1 MDPILLDWLS
11 LFVRW
16 AHVMLGIGWIGTSFF
31 FVWLDMSL
39 RANPN
44 APKGVGG
51 ESWMVHGGGF
61 YRAQK
66 YLVAPDSLPKELHWF
81 RYEAY
86 YTWVS
91 GFLLLCLVYYFQAR
105 TFLIDPGVLNLGPLE
120 AIALS
125 VGALAAGWFI
135 YDRLCKSPLGR
146 RTRWLALAVYL
157 LAVFF
162 AFFFSLVFSGR
173 AAFLHIGA
181 LLGTIMS
188 ANVFF
193 VIIPNQ
199 KVVVAD
205 LVAGRTPDPALG
217 EQAKQRSLHNN
228 YLTLPVVLTMISGHY
243 PMLFAQPYVW
253 QFAAAIIVGAG
264 LVRHYHNLKDA
275 GRSGNWIDWL
285 LVYAAGI
292 AISLVIISMDL
303 ANRNTRAAVGGGP
316 VQLVEVV
323 TVIQNRCV
331 ACHSATPSDGS
342 FKGPPKGIAFDTP
355 EEIERYADQIL
366 RVAVETQA
374 MPLANRTEMTPE
386 ERALV
391 GRWVL
396 GANAA
401 H

>member
-1 MDPILLDWLS
+1 MDPTLLDWLS

-39 RANPN
+39 HANPN
-44 APKGVGG
+44 MSKEVAG

-66 YLVAPDSLPKELHWF
+66 YLVAPESLPKELHWF
-81 RYEAY
+81 KYEAY
-86 YTWVS
+86 YTWVT
-91 GFLLLCLVYYFQAR
+91 GFLMLCLVYYFQAR
-105 TFLIDPGVLNLGPLE
+105 TFLIDPRVLKLEPVE

-125 VGALAAGWFI
+125 IGALAAGWFL
-135 YDRLCKSPLGR
+135 YDGLCKSPLGR
-146 RTRWLALAVYL
+146 RTGWLALTVFV
-157 LAVFF
+157 LAVAF
-162 AFFFSLVFSGR
+162 AFFFTHVFSGR

-199 KVVVAD
+199 KRVVAD
-205 LVAGRTPDPALG
+205 LLAGRKPDPALG

-228 YLTLPVVLTMISGHY
+228 YLTLPVVLTMISNHY
-243 PMLFAQPYVW
+243 PMLFEQPYVW
-253 QFAAAIIVGAG
+253 QFAAAVIVGAG
-264 LVRHYHNLKDA
+264 LVRHYFNLKDA
-275 GRSGNWIDWL
+275 GRAGNWIDWL

-292 AISLVIISMDL
+292 AVSLVIISMDL
-303 ANRNTRAAVGGGP
+303 ANRNTIAATGGEP
-316 VQLVEVV
+316 VQLADVV

-355 EEIERYADQIL
+355 EEIQRNADQIL

-391 GRWVL
+391 GRWAL
-396 GANAA
+396 GSGDG

>member
-61 YRAQK
+61 YHAQK
-66 YLVAPDSLPKELHWF
+66 YLVAPEALPKELHWF
-81 RYEAY
+81 KYEAY
-86 YTWVS
+86 YTWVT
-91 GFLLLCLVYYFQAR
+91 GLLMLVLVYYVQAR
-105 TFLIDPGVLNLGPLE
+105 TFLIDPRIARLE
-120 AIALS
+120 PVQAIALS
-125 VGALAAGWFI
+125 IGALIVGWFV
-135 YDRLCKSPLGR
+135 YDQLCKSPLGR
-146 RTRWLALAVYL
+146 RTRWLGLAVFL
-157 LAVFF
+157 LAVAF
-162 AFFFSLVFSGR
+162 AFFFTRVFSGR

-199 KVVVAD
+199 KLVVAD
-205 LVAGRTPDPALG
+205 LLAGRTPNPALG

-228 YLTLPVVLTMISGHY
+228 YLTLPVVLTMISSHY
-243 PMLFAQPYVW
+243 PMLFEQPYAW
-253 QFAAAIIVGAG
+253 QFAAAIIIGAG
-264 LVRHYHNLKDA
+264 LVRHYYNLKDA

-292 AISLVIISMDL
+292 AVSLVIVSMDL
-303 ANRNTRAAVGGGP
+303 ASRGRSAATAGEP
-316 VQLVEVV
+316 VQLAEVV

-342 FKGPPKGIAFDTP
+342 FRGPPKGIAFDTP

-391 GRWVL
+391 GRWAL
-396 GANAA
+396 GSG

>member
-39 RANPN
+39 RSNPN

-61 YRAQK
+61 YHAQK
-66 YLVAPDSLPKELHWF
+66 YLVAPESLPKELHWF
-81 RYEAY
+81 KYEAY
-86 YTWVS
+86 YTWVT
-91 GFLLLCLVYYFQAR
+91 GFVLLLLVYYVQAR
-105 TFLIDPGVLNLGPLE
+105 TFLIDPRVLNLAPLE

-125 VGALAAGWFI
+125 VGALVVGWFV

-146 RTRWLALAVYL
+146 RTRWLG
-157 LAVFF
+157 LAVFLLVVAF
-162 AFFFSLVFSGR
+162 AFFFTHVFSGR

-199 KVVVAD
+199 KLVVAD
-205 LVAGRTPDPALG
+205 LLAGRAPNPALG

-228 YLTLPVVLTMISGHY
+228 YLTLPVVLTMISSHY
-243 PMLFAQPYVW
+243 PMLFAQPYIW

-264 LVRHYHNLKDA
+264 LVRHYYNLKDA
-275 GRSGNWIDWL
+275 GRSDNWIDWL

-292 AISLVIISMDL
+292 AVSLVIISMDL
-303 ANRNTRAAVGGGP
+303 ASRNTTAATGGVP
-316 VQLVEVV
+316 AQLAEVV

-355 EEIERYADQIL
+355 EEIERYADEIL

-391 GRWVL
+391 GRWAL
-396 GANAA
+396 GSSGS

>member
-39 RANPN
+39 RANAN
-44 APKGVGG
+44 APKGVSG

-66 YLVAPDSLPKELHWF
+66 YLVAPEALPKELHWF
-81 RYEAY
+81 KYEAY

-105 TFLIDPGVLNLGPLE
+105 TFLIDPRVLDLTPVQ

-125 VGALAAGWFI
+125 VGALAVGWFI
-135 YDRLCKSPLGR
+135 YDRHCKSPLGR
-146 RTRWLALAVYL
+146 HTRWLALAVYL
-157 LAVFF
+157 LAVVF

-199 KVVVAD
+199 KLVVAD
-205 LVAGRTPDPALG
+205 LIAGRKPDPALG

-243 PMLFAQPYVW
+243 PMLFAQPYLW
-253 QFAAAIIVGAG
+253 QFTAAIIVGAG
-264 LVRHYHNLKDA
+264 LVRHYYNVKDA
-275 GRSGNWIDWL
+275 GRRGNWIDWL

-292 AISLVIISMDL
+292 AVSLVIVSMDL
-303 ANRNTRAAVGGGP
+303 ANRNRSAAAGGEP
-316 VQLVEVV
+316 AQLAEVV

-355 EEIERYADQIL
+355 EQIERYAEQIL

-374 MPLANRTEMTPE
+374 MPLANRTEMTPA

-391 GRWVL
+391 GRWAL
-396 GANAA
+396 GGGN
-401 H
+401 

>member
-1 MDPILLDWLS
+1 MNPVLLDWLG

-16 AHVMLGIGWIGTSFF
+16 THVMLGIGWIGTSFF

-39 RANPN
+39 RASPN

-66 YLVAPDSLPKELHWF
+66 YLVAPEALPKELHWF
-81 RYEAY
+81 KYEAY
-86 YTWVS
+86 YTWVT

-105 TFLIDPGVLNLGPLE
+105 TFLIDPRVLNLEPVQ

-125 VGALAAGWFI
+125 IGALVLGWFL
-135 YDRLCKSPLGR
+135 YDQLCKSPLGR
-146 RTRWLALAVYL
+146 RTGWLGLAVFL
-157 LAVFF
+157 LAVAF
-162 AFFFSLVFSGR
+162 AFFFTEMFSGR

-193 VIIPNQ
+193 AIIPNQ
-199 KVVVAD
+199 KLVVAD
-205 LVAGRTPDPALG
+205 LMAGRAPDPALG

-228 YLTLPVVLTMISGHY
+228 YLTLPVVLAMISSHY
-243 PMLFAQPYVW
+243 PALFEQPYAW

-264 LVRHYHNLKDA
+264 LVRYYYNLKDA

-292 AISLVIISMDL
+292 AVSLVVISMDL
-303 ANRNTRAAVGGGP
+303 ASRNTSAVAGGEP
-316 VQLVEVV
+316 VQLAEAA

-342 FKGPPKGIAFDTP
+342 FHGPPKGIAFDTP

-391 GRWVL
+391 GRWAL
-396 GANAA
+396 SSDRG

>member
-1 MDPILLDWLS
+1 MGAILIDWAG
-11 LFVRW
+11 LFIRW
-16 AHVMLGIGWIGTSFF
+16 IHVMVGIAWIGTSFF

-39 RANPN
+39 RANAD
-44 APKGVGG
+44 APEGVGG

-61 YRAQK
+61 YHAQK
-66 YLVAPDSLPKELHWF
+66 YLVAAEALPKELHWF
-81 RYEAY
+81 KYEAY

-105 TFLIDPGVLNLGPLE
+105 TFLIDPRVLDLTPVQ
-120 AIALS
+120 AILLS
-125 VGALAAGWFI
+125 AGALVAGWFV
-135 YDRLCKSPLGR
+135 YDRLCKSPLGK
-146 RTRWLALAVYL
+146 RTRLLALAVYL
-157 LAVFF
+157 LAVIF

-199 KVVVAD
+199 KLVVAD
-205 LVAGRTPDPALG
+205 LIAGRTPNPALG

-243 PMLFAQPYVW
+243 PMLFAQPYLW

-264 LVRHYHNLKDA
+264 LVRHFYNLRDA

-292 AISLVIISMDL
+292 AVSLVIVSMDL
-303 ANRNTRAAVGGGP
+303 ANRNRSAAAGGEP
-316 VQLVEVV
+316 VQLAEVV

-391 GRWVL
+391 GRWAL
-396 GANAA
+396 GGG

>member
-39 RANPN
+39 RTNTN

-66 YLVAPDSLPKELHWF
+66 YLVAPEALPKELHWF
-81 RYEAY
+81 KYEAY

-105 TFLIDPGVLNLGPLE
+105 AFLIDPRVLSLE
-120 AIALS
+120 PVQAIALS
-125 VGALAAGWFI
+125 AGALTAGWFV
-135 YDRLCKSPLGR
+135 YDRLCKSPLGK
-146 RTRWLALAVYL
+146 RTRWLG
-157 LAVFF
+157 LAVFLLVIAF
-162 AFFFSLVFSGR
+162 AFFFTQIFSGR

-199 KVVVAD
+199 KLVVAD
-205 LVAGRTPDPALG
+205 LIAGRRPDPALG

-243 PMLFAQPYVW
+243 PMLFQQPYVW
-253 QFAAAIIVGAG
+253 QFTAAIIVGAG
-264 LVRHYHNLKDA
+264 LVRHYYNLKDA
-275 GRSGNWIDWL
+275 GRRGDWIDWL

-292 AISLVIISMDL
+292 AISLVIVSMDL
-303 ANRNTRAAVGGGP
+303 ANRNTSAAAGGGP
-316 VQLVEVV
+316 VQLAEVV
-323 TVIQNRCV
+323 TIIQNRCV

-355 EEIERYADQIL
+355 EEIERYAGQIL

-391 GRWVL
+391 GRWAL
-396 GANAA
+396 GGG

>member
-39 RANPN
+39 RASPS

-66 YLVAPDSLPKELHWF
+66 YLVAPEALPKELHWF
-81 RYEAY
+81 KYEAY

-91 GFLLLCLVYYFQAR
+91 GFLLLCLVYYVQAR
-105 TFLIDPGVLNLGPLE
+105 TFLIDPRVLDLTPVQ

-125 VGALAAGWFI
+125 VGALAVGWFI

-157 LAVFF
+157 LAIFF

-199 KVVVAD
+199 KLVVAD
-205 LVAGRTPDPALG
+205 LIAGRTPDPALG

-228 YLTLPVVLTMISGHY
+228 YLTLPVVLTMISAHY
-243 PMLFAQPYVW
+243 PMLFAQPYLW

-264 LVRHYHNLKDA
+264 FVRHYHNLKDA

-292 AISLVIISMDL
+292 AISLVIVSMDL
-303 ANRNTRAAVGGGP
+303 ANRNTRAAADGGP
-316 VQLVEVV
+316 VQLAEVV

-374 MPLANRTEMTPE
+374 MPLANRTGMTPE
-386 ERALV
+386 ERALI
-391 GRWVL
+391 GRWAL
-396 GANAA
+396 GGG

>member
-11 LFVRW
+11 LFARW

-61 YRAQK
+61 YHAQK
-66 YLVAPDSLPKELHWF
+66 YLVAPDTLPKELHWF
-81 RYEAY
+81 KYEAY
-86 YTWVS
+86 YTWVT
-91 GFLLLCLVYYFQAR
+91 GFLMLVLVYYVQAR
-105 TFLIDPGVLNLGPLE
+105 TFLIDPRIASLE
-120 AIALS
+120 PVQAIALS
-125 VGALAAGWFI
+125 VGTLVVGWFV

-146 RTRWLALAVYL
+146 RTRWLGLAVFL
-157 LAVFF
+157 LAVAF
-162 AFFFSLVFSGR
+162 AFFFTQVFSGR

-199 KVVVAD
+199 KLVVAD
-205 LVAGRTPDPALG
+205 LMAGRAPDPALG

-228 YLTLPVVLTMISGHY
+228 YLTLPVVLAMISSHY
-243 PMLFAQPYVW
+243 PMLFEQPYAW
-253 QFAAAIIVGAG
+253 QFAAAIIIGAG
-264 LVRHYHNLKDA
+264 LVRHYYNLKDV

-292 AISLVIISMDL
+292 AVSLVIVSMDL
-303 ANRNTRAAVGGGP
+303 ASRSRSAATAGEP
-316 VQLVEVV
+316 VQLADVV
-323 TVIQNRCV
+323 TDIQNRCV
-331 ACHSATPSDGS
+331 ACHSETPSDAS

-355 EEIERYADQIL
+355 EAIERYADQIL

-391 GRWVL
+391 GRWAL
-396 GANAA
+396 GSDGG

>member
-39 RANPN
+39 RAHPG
-44 APKGVGG
+44 APKGVSG

-61 YRAQK
+61 YHAQK
-66 YLVAPDSLPKELHWF
+66 YLVAPEALPKELHWF
-81 RYEAY
+81 KYEAY

-91 GFLLLCLVYYFQAR
+91 GFLLLGLVYYVQAR
-105 TFLIDPGVLNLGPLE
+105 TFLIDPRVLNLTPIQ

-125 VGALAAGWFI
+125 AGALAVGWFL
-135 YDRLCKSPLGR
+135 YDGLCKSPLGR
-146 RTRWLALAVYL
+146 RSRWLALAVFL

-199 KVVVAD
+199 KIVVAD
-205 LVAGRTPDPALG
+205 LIAGRKPDPALG

-243 PMLFAQPYVW
+243 PMLFQQPYLW

-264 LVRHYHNLKDA
+264 LVRHYYNLKDA
-275 GRSGNWIDWL
+275 DRRGNWIDWL

-292 AISLVIISMDL
+292 AVSLVIVSMDL
-303 ANRNTRAAVGGGP
+303 ANRNRSAALGGES
-316 VQLVEVV
+316 VQLAEVV

-331 ACHSATPSDGS
+331 ACHSVTPSDGS

-374 MPLANRTEMTPE
+374 MPLANRTEMTLE

-391 GRWVL
+391 GRWAL
-396 GANAA
+396 DAHGA

>member
-1 MDPILLDWLS
+1 LS
-11 LFVRW
+11 LEPV
-16 AHVMLGIGWIGTSFF
+16 
-31 FVWLDMSL
+31 
-39 RANPN
+39 
-44 APKGVGG
+44 
-51 ESWMVHGGGF
+51 
-61 YRAQK
+61 
-66 YLVAPDSLPKELHWF
+66 
-81 RYEAY
+81 
-86 YTWVS
+86 
-91 GFLLLCLVYYFQAR
+91 QA
-105 TFLIDPGVLNLGPLE
+105 T
-120 AIALS
+120 ALS
-125 VGALAAGWFI
+125 IGALVVGWFV

-146 RTRWLALAVYL
+146 HTRWLALAVYL
-157 LAVFF
+157 LAVVF

-199 KVVVAD
+199 KLVVAD
-205 LVAGRTPDPALG
+205 LIAGRMPDPALG
-217 EQAKQRSLHNN
+217 EQAKQRSLHNT

-243 PMLFAQPYVW
+243 PILFEQPYAW

-264 LVRHYHNLKDA
+264 LVRHYYNLKDA

-285 LVYAAGI
+285 LVCAAGI
-292 AISLVIISMDL
+292 AISLVIVSMEL
-303 ANRNTRAAVGGGP
+303 ANRNRSAAAGGEP
-316 VQLVEVV
+316 VQLAEVV

-355 EEIERYADQIL
+355 EEVERYAGQIL

-391 GRWVL
+391 GRWAL
-396 GANAA
+396 GAGAA

>member
-39 RANPN
+39 RANAN
-44 APKGVGG
+44 APTGVGG

-66 YLVAPDSLPKELHWF
+66 YVVAPEALPKELHWF
-81 RYEAY
+81 KYEAY
-86 YTWVS
+86 YTWAS
-91 GFLLLCLVYYFQAR
+91 GFLLLGLVYYVQAR
-105 TFLIDPGVLNLGPLE
+105 TFLIDPRVLDLTPFQ

-125 VGALAAGWFI
+125 IGALAIGWFI

-146 RTRWLALAVYL
+146 HPRWLALAVYL
-157 LAVFF
+157 LTVAF
-162 AFFFSLVFSGR
+162 AAFFSLVFSGR

-205 LVAGRTPDPALG
+205 LIAGRTPNPALG
-217 EQAKQRSLHNN
+217 EQARQRSLHNN
-228 YLTLPVVLTMISGHY
+228 YLTLPVVLTMISAHY
-243 PMLFAQPYVW
+243 PMLFAQPYLW

-264 LVRHYHNLKDA
+264 LVRHYYNLKDA
-275 GRSGNWIDWL
+275 GRRGNWIDWL

-292 AISLVIISMDL
+292 AVSLVIVSMDL
-303 ANRNTRAAVGGGP
+303 ANRNRSAAAGGGA
-316 VQLVEVV
+316 VQMAEVV

-355 EEIERYADQIL
+355 EEIERFADQIL

-391 GRWVL
+391 GRWAL
-396 GANAA
+396 GGGS
-401 H
+401 

>member
-39 RANPN
+39 RANPS

-66 YLVAPDSLPKELHWF
+66 YVVAPEALPKELHWF
-81 RYEAY
+81 KYEAY
-86 YTWVS
+86 YTWAS
-91 GFLLLCLVYYFQAR
+91 GFLLLGLVYYVQAR
-105 TFLIDPGVLNLGPLE
+105 TFLIDPRVLDLTPVQ

-125 VGALAAGWFI
+125 IGALAIGWFI
-135 YDRLCKSPLGR
+135 YDRLCRSPLGR
-146 RTRWLALAVYL
+146 HPRWLAFAVYL
-157 LAVFF
+157 LAVAF
-162 AFFFSLVFSGR
+162 ASFFSLVFSGR

-205 LVAGRTPDPALG
+205 LITGRTPNPALG

-228 YLTLPVVLTMISGHY
+228 YLTLPVVLTMISAHY
-243 PMLFAQPYVW
+243 PMLFAQPYLW
-253 QFAAAIIVGAG
+253 QFAAAIIVSAG
-264 LVRHYHNLKDA
+264 LLRHYFNLKDA

-285 LVYAAGI
+285 LVYAASI
-292 AISLVIISMDL
+292 AVSLVIVSMDL
-303 ANRNTRAAVGGGP
+303 ANRNRSAAAGGGA
-316 VQLVEVV
+316 VQTAEVV

-391 GRWVL
+391 GRWAL
-396 GANAA
+396 RGGN
-401 H
+401 

>member
-39 RANPN
+39 RRNPN
-44 APKGVGG
+44 APRGVGG

-61 YRAQK
+61 YHAQK
-66 YLVAPDSLPKELHWF
+66 YVVAPEALPQELHWF

-86 YTWVS
+86 YTWVT
-91 GFLLLCLVYYFQAR
+91 GFLMLCLVYYVQAR
-105 TFLIDPGVLNLGPLE
+105 AFLIDPRVMSLEPLQ

-125 VGALAAGWFI
+125 IGALVVGWFI

-146 RTRWLALAVYL
+146 HTRWLALAVFL
-157 LAVFF
+157 LAVGF

-199 KVVVAD
+199 KIVVAD
-205 LVAGRTPDPALG
+205 LIAGRKPTPALG

-243 PMLFAQPYVW
+243 PMLFQQPYAW
-253 QFAAAIIVGAG
+253 LFAAAIIVGAG
-264 LVRHYHNLKDA
+264 LVRHFYNLKDA

-292 AISLVIISMDL
+292 AVSLVIVSLDL
-303 ANRNTRAAVGGGP
+303 SHRNSSVAGGEAVP
-316 VQLVEVV
+316 LADAM
-323 TVIQNRCV
+323 TIIQNRCV

-342 FKGPPKGIAFDTP
+342 FAGPPKGIALDTP

-366 RVAVETQA
+366 RVAVETRA

-386 ERALV
+386 ERALL
-391 GRWVL
+391 GRWAL
-396 GANAA
+396 NR
-401 H
+401 

>member
-39 RANPN
+39 RTGAN
-44 APKGVGG
+44 APKAVGG

-66 YLVAPDSLPKELHWF
+66 YLVAPAALPKELHWF
-81 RYEAY
+81 KYEAY

-105 TFLIDPGVLNLGPLE
+105 AFLIDPRVLSLE
-120 AIALS
+120 PVQAIALS
-125 VGALAAGWFI
+125 AGALTAGWFV
-135 YDRLCKSPLGR
+135 YDRLCKSPLGK
-146 RTRWLALAVYL
+146 RTRWLG
-157 LAVFF
+157 LAVFLLVIAF
-162 AFFFSLVFSGR
+162 AFFFTQIFSGR

-199 KVVVAD
+199 KLVVAD
-205 LVAGRTPDPALG
+205 LIAGRRPDPALG

-243 PMLFAQPYVW
+243 PMLFQQPYVW
-253 QFAAAIIVGAG
+253 QFTAAIIVGAG
-264 LVRHYHNLKDA
+264 LVRHYYNLKDA
-275 GRSGNWIDWL
+275 GRRGDWIDWL

-292 AISLVIISMDL
+292 AISLVIVSMGL
-303 ANRNTRAAVGGGP
+303 ANRNTSAAAGGGP
-316 VQLVEVV
+316 VQLAEVV
-323 TVIQNRCV
+323 TIIQNRCV

-355 EEIERYADQIL
+355 EEIERYAGQIL

-391 GRWVL
+391 GRWAL
-396 GANAA
+396 GGG

>member
-39 RANPN
+39 RASPN

-66 YLVAPDSLPKELHWF
+66 YLVAPEALPKELHWF
-81 RYEAY
+81 KYEAY

-91 GFLLLCLVYYFQAR
+91 GFLMLCLVYYAQAR
-105 TFLIDPGVLNLGPLE
+105 TFLIDPRVLSLAPWQ

-125 VGALAAGWFI
+125 VGTLVVGWFV

-146 RTRWLALAVYL
+146 HTRWLGLAVFL
-157 LAVFF
+157 LAVAF
-162 AFFFSLVFSGR
+162 AFLFVQVFSGR

-205 LVAGRTPDPALG
+205 LIAGRKPNPALG

-228 YLTLPVVLTMISGHY
+228 YFTLPVVLAMISSHY
-243 PMLFAQPYVW
+243 PVLFQQPYVW

-264 LVRHYHNLKDA
+264 LVRHYSNLQDA
-275 GRSGNWIDWL
+275 GRRGNWIDWL

-292 AISLVIISMDL
+292 AVALVIVSMDL
-303 ANRNTRAAVGGGP
+303 ANRTRSAATAGEP
-316 VQLVEVV
+316 VQLAEVV
-323 TVIQNRCV
+323 TV
-331 ACHSATPSDGS
+331 
-342 FKGPPKGIAFDTP
+342 
-355 EEIERYADQIL
+355 
-366 RVAVETQA
+366 
-374 MPLANRTEMTPE
+374 
-386 ERALV
+386 
-391 GRWVL
+391 
-396 GANAA
+396 
-401 H
+401 

>member
-39 RANPN
+39 RANPS

-66 YLVAPDSLPKELHWF
+66 YVVAPEALPKELHWF
-81 RYEAY
+81 KYEAY
-86 YTWVS
+86 YTWAS
-91 GFLLLCLVYYFQAR
+91 GFLLLGLVYYVQAR
-105 TFLIDPGVLNLGPLE
+105 TFLIDPRVLDLTPVQ

-125 VGALAAGWFI
+125 IGALAIGWFI
-135 YDRLCKSPLGR
+135 YDRLCRSPLGR
-146 RTRWLALAVYL
+146 HPRWLAFAVYL
-157 LAVFF
+157 LAVTF
-162 AFFFSLVFSGR
+162 AAFFSLVFSGR

-205 LVAGRTPDPALG
+205 LITGRTPNPALG

-228 YLTLPVVLTMISGHY
+228 YLTLPVVLTMISAHY
-243 PMLFAQPYVW
+243 PMLFAQPYLW
-253 QFAAAIIVGAG
+253 QFAAAIIVSAG
-264 LVRHYHNLKDA
+264 LLRHYFNLKDA

-285 LVYAAGI
+285 LVYAASI
-292 AISLVIISMDL
+292 AVSLVIVSMDL
-303 ANRNTRAAVGGGP
+303 ANRNRSAAAGGGA
-316 VQLVEVV
+316 VQTAEVV

-391 GRWVL
+391 GRWAL
-396 GANAA
+396 GGGS
-401 H
+401 

>member
-1 MDPILLDWLS
+1 MDPLLLDWLG

-39 RANPN
+39 RPNPD

-61 YRAQK
+61 YHAQK
-66 YLVAPDSLPKELHWF
+66 YLVAPQVLPNQLHWF
-81 RYEAY
+81 KYEAY
-86 YTWVS
+86 YTWVT
-91 GFLLLCLVYYFQAR
+91 GFLMLGLVYYAQAR
-105 TFLIDPGVLNLGPLE
+105 TLLIDPRVLSLQPMQ

-125 VGALAAGWFI
+125 IGALVVGWFV

-146 RTRWLALAVYL
+146 HTRWLGLAVFL
-157 LAVFF
+157 LAVAFSVFF
-162 AFFFSLVFSGR
+162 VQVFSAR

-199 KVVVAD
+199 KLVVAD
-205 LVAGRTPDPALG
+205 LIAGRKPNPALG

-228 YLTLPVVLTMISGHY
+228 YLTLPVVLTMISSHY
-243 PMLFAQPYVW
+243 PMLFQQPYAW
-253 QFAAAIIVGAG
+253 EFAAAIIIGAG
-264 LVRHYHNLKDA
+264 LVRHYYNLKDA
-275 GRSGNWIDWL
+275 GRSCNWMDWL

-292 AISLVIISMDL
+292 AVSLVIVSLDL
-303 ANRNTRAAVGGGP
+303 SNRNRGAAAGGEP
-316 VQLVEVV
+316 VPLADVV
-323 TVIQNRCV
+323 TIIQNRCV

-342 FKGPPKGIAFDTP
+342 FAGPPKGIAFDTP
-355 EEIERYADQIL
+355 EQIERYADQIL

-386 ERALV
+386 ERVLV
-391 GRWVL
+391 GRWAL
-396 GANAA
+396 NR
-401 H
+401 